1 MAKLA
6 RGSRAVLEAR
16 DRPRPPGPRDPPD
29 GAFARS
35 MPCYDD
41 WAMHALRIA
50 MRLLVILVWG
60 LFVPFAMAAD
70 HCAAMGSMCEGPC
83 GASSTATAP
92 AVPTYTVLVS
102 RAPSMPAPAVP
113 QSDRSTLEPPPKP
126 LVHSA

>member
-1 MAKLA
+1 
-6 RGSRAVLEAR
+6 
-16 DRPRPPGPRDPPD
+16 
-29 GAFARS
+29 

-41 WAMHALRIA
+41 RAMLALRIVVT
-50 MRLLVILVWG
+50 LLVILVWG

-92 AVPTYTVLVS
+92 AVPAYTVLVS
-102 RAPSMPAPAVP
+102 AAPSNPVPVVP
-113 QSDRSTLEPPPKP
+113 QSDRTTLEPPPKS